1 MRKLLSILLLSITV
15 SGFGQVAT
23 PQDLDSIFVLP
34 DTAQAFRLSNLYT
47 VVLRNHPVAKQAS
60 LLSEQAKQEIRLAK
74 GAFDPKLTTS
84 IDLKNF
90 QDKEYFNMLN
100 STLKIPV
107 WFPID
112 PMISV
117 DRNRG
122 VFLNPENSIPS
133 ANQNLQFNAGVSLPI
148 GKGLFIDDR
157 RATVKQAVLFQDIL
171 EAEQIKMVNKILLEA
186 TKDYWNWYHLYYAK
200 TFWGRETI
208 ENYLINIGVT

>member
-1 MRKLLSILLLSITV
+1 MKRIVFILLLSSARI
-15 SGFGQVAT
+15 GFSQEAT
-23 PQDLDSIFVLP
+23 PQELDSIFVLP
-34 DTAQAFRLSNLYT
+34 DTAQAFRISNLYT

-74 GAFDPKLTTS
+74 GAFDPKLSTS

-90 QDKEYFNMLN
+90 EDKEYFNLLN

-122 VFLNPENSIPS
+122 VFLNPENTR
-133 ANQNLQFNAGVSLPI
+133 QL
-148 GKGLFIDDR
+148 
-157 RATVKQAVLFQDIL
+157 
-171 EAEQIKMVNKILLEA
+171 
-186 TKDYWNWYHLYYAK
+186 
-200 TFWGRETI
+200 
-208 ENYLINIGVT
+208 